1 MFTRKYESTHL
12 KLKHPFSVVISGPS
26 GSGKSELTRDIINNF
41 NITTNIEKSRVK
53 VLWCYSLVESIKPLN
68 SVNVEVS
75 FHEGVPSL
83 DEIRSEAPDIL
94 ILDDLMLDV
103 AKNNEI
109 ADIFIKGSHHLKM
122 SVCFLV
128 QNIFAEGKAMRN
140 ITLQAKYLIFM
151 KSVRDQ
157 GQFKAIAKQTSLN
170 YDSLLKAYKS
180 ATQQPFSYL
189 LLDLT
194 QETPVEL
201 RLRSKITPRF
211 FGGSELPLFAPQIFR

>member
-1 MFTRKYESTHL
+1 MFTRQYESTHL
-12 KLKHPFSVVISGPS
+12 TLKHPFSVVISGPS

-157 GQFKAIAKQTSLN
+157 
-170 YDSLLKAYKS
+170 
-180 ATQQPFSYL
+180 
-189 LLDLT
+189 
-194 QETPVEL
+194 
-201 RLRSKITPRF
+201 
-211 FGGSELPLFAPQIFR
+211 